1 MEIKGMRIVVAG
13 ASGLVGSAL
22 VTKLK
27 AEGSEVTPL
36 VRSAAKS
43 GEIEWHPNRGTTD
56 VPAMEGFDAVI
67 NLAGEGIANG
77 RWTEKKKRS
86 ILDSRVNGTRLLSE
100 TMAQLS
106 RKPATFINASAVG
119 FYGSRG
125 NELVDEESDPGE
137 GFLAGVC
144 RQWESATARAEQ
156 AGIRVVKLRFG
167 VILTKN
173 GGMMGSML
181 GPFKLGLGGKI
192 GSGEQVISWVAMD
205 DVVAAISFILQNES
219 VRGPVNV
226 VTPQPVTN
234 EEFTKTLGRVLSRP
248 TFMTMPA
255 FAARLTF
262 GEMADEMM
270 LSSTRVAPKVL
281 NDAGF
286 KFQYPELEGAVRA
299 MLG

>member
-1 MEIKGMRIVVAG
+1 MKILIAG

-22 VTKLK
+22 DLQLK
-27 AEGSEVTPL
+27 AEGAEVTPL

-43 GEIEWHPNRGTTD
+43 GEIEWHPNRGTID
-56 VPAMEGFDAVI
+56 GPALEGFDAVI

-77 RWTEKKKRS
+77 RWTEAKKRR
-86 ILDSRVNGTRLLSE
+86 IIDSRVNGTRLLSE
-100 TMAQLS
+100 TIANLS
-106 RKPATFINASAVG
+106 RKPKAFINASAVG

-125 NELVDEESDPGE
+125 DELVGEESGPGE

-167 VILTKN
+167 VILAKD
-173 GGMMGSML
+173 GGILGSML

-192 GSGEQVISWVAMD
+192 GSGEQVISWVAID

-219 VRGPVNV
+219 LRGPVNV
-226 VTPQPVTN
+226 VAPHPVTN

-248 TFMTMPA
+248 TFMAMPA
-255 FAARLTF
+255 FAARLAF

-270 LSSTRVAPKVL
+270 LSSTRVAAKVL

-299 MLG
+299 MLN